1 MSGQDWLDKDF
12 YKVLGVSKD
21 ASAEDIKKAYRKK
34 AKKLHPDRH
43 TGDKNA
49 EEQFKQV
56 GEAYAVLNDA
66 EQRQQY
72 DAIRAMG
79 SGGARFAAGPGG
91 PGGAG
96 GAGFDDIFSA
106 MFGGGQGGFSGAR
119 GGRPGGFNPAGGGP
133 EPDLDDLLRMF
144 GQQGGAPG
152 GGFGGGGF
160 GSSGFG
166 GGRGPRP
173 SAGQDIDA
181 RTKISFRQAALGTEV
196 RLNVDGRT
204 VTTRIPA
211 GVHDGQ
217 RIRLR
222 GKGRPGHGGAPA
234 GDLML
239 TLDVEPH
246 PVWSADGADLR
257 ITVPVSFD
265 EAVLGATLTVP
276 LLDGGTVKVKVPAG
290 TPSGRTLR
298 VRGKGLV
305 TKKRTGDLKVTVEV
319 AVPTH
324 VEGKARQAVED
335 LRDALADEDPRAGLA
350 EAAAR

>member
-12 YKVLGVSKD
+12 YQVLGVSKD

-34 AKKLHPDRH
+34 AKKLHPDRNP
-43 TGDKNA
+43 GDKQA

-56 GEAYAVLNDA
+56 GEAYSVLNDA
-66 EQRQQY
+66 EERQKY

-119 GGRPGGFNPAGGGP
+119 GGGPGGFNPAGGGP

-152 GGFGGGGF
+152 GGFG
-160 GSSGFG
+160 FG
-166 GGRGPRP
+166 GGHGPRP

-181 RTKISFRQAALGTEV
+181 RTRISFRQAALGTEV
-196 RLNVDGRT
+196 RLSVDGRT
-204 VTTRIPA
+204 VTARIPA

-222 GKGRPGHGGAPA
+222 GKGRPGHGGGPA

-239 TLDVEPH
+239 TLEVDEH

-265 EAVLGATLTVP
+265 EAVLGTTLTVP
-276 LLDGGTVKVKVPAG
+276 LLDGGTVGLKVPAG
-290 TPSGRTLR
+290 TPAGRTLR

-305 TKKRTGDLKVTVEV
+305 TKKRIGDLLVTVQV

-324 VEGKARQAVED
+324 VEGAARKAVED

>member
-12 YKVLGVSKD
+12 YQVLGVSKD

-34 AKKLHPDRH
+34 AKKLHPDRNP
-43 TGDKNA
+43 GDKQA

-56 GEAYAVLNDA
+56 GEAYSVLNDP
-66 EQRQQY
+66 EERQKY

-119 GGRPGGFNPAGGGP
+119 GGGPGGFNPAGGGP

-152 GGFGGGGF
+152 GGFG
-160 GSSGFG
+160 FG
-166 GGRGPRP
+166 GGHGPRP

-196 RLNVDGRT
+196 RLSVDGRT
-204 VTTRIPA
+204 VTARIPA

-265 EAVLGATLTVP
+265 EAVLGTTLTVP
-276 LLDGGTVKVKVPAG
+276 LLDGGTVGLKVPAG
-290 TPSGRTLR
+290 TPAGRTLR

-305 TKKRTGDLKVTVEV
+305 TTKRTGDLLVTVQV

-324 VEGKARQAVED
+324 VEGAARKAVED

>member
-12 YKVLGVSKD
+12 YQVLGVSKD

-34 AKKLHPDRH
+34 AKKLHPDRNP
-43 TGDKNA
+43 GDKQA

-56 GEAYAVLNDA
+56 GEAYSVLNDP
-66 EQRQQY
+66 EERQKY

-119 GGRPGGFNPAGGGP
+119 GGGPGGFNPAGGGP

-152 GGFGGGGF
+152 GGFG
-160 GSSGFG
+160 FG
-166 GGRGPRP
+166 GGHGPRP

-181 RTKISFRQAALGTEV
+181 RTRISFRQAALGTEV
-196 RLNVDGRT
+196 RLSVDGRT
-204 VTTRIPA
+204 VTARIPA

-222 GKGRPGHGGAPA
+222 GKGRPGHGGGPA

-239 TLDVEPH
+239 TLDVDEH

-265 EAVLGATLTVP
+265 EAVLGTTLTVP

-290 TPSGRTLR
+290 TPAGRTLR

-305 TKKRTGDLKVTVEV
+305 TTKRTGDLLVTVQV

-324 VEGKARQAVED
+324 VEGAARKAVED
-335 LRDALADEDPRAGLA
+335 LRDALADEDPRAGLF

>member
-12 YKVLGVSKD
+12 YQVLGVSKD

-34 AKKLHPDRH
+34 AKKLHPDRNP
-43 TGDKNA
+43 GDKQA

-56 GEAYAVLNDA
+56 GEAYSVLNDP
-66 EQRQQY
+66 EERQKY

-119 GGRPGGFNPAGGGP
+119 GGGPGGFNPAGGGP

-152 GGFGGGGF
+152 GGFG
-160 GSSGFG
+160 FG
-166 GGRGPRP
+166 GGHGPRP

-181 RTKISFRQAALGTEV
+181 RTRISFRQAALGTEV
-196 RLNVDGRT
+196 RLSVDGRT
-204 VTTRIPA
+204 VTARIPA

-222 GKGRPGHGGAPA
+222 GKGRPGHGGGPA

-239 TLDVEPH
+239 TLDVDEH

-265 EAVLGATLTVP
+265 EAVLGTTLTVP
-276 LLDGGTVKVKVPAG
+276 LLDGGTVGLKVPAG
-290 TPSGRTLR
+290 TPAGRTLR

-305 TKKRTGDLKVTVEV
+305 TKKRTGDLLVTVQV

-324 VEGKARQAVED
+324 VEGAARKAVED

>member
-34 AKKLHPDRH
+34 AKKLHPDRNP
-43 TGDKNA
+43 GDKST

-106 MFGGGQGGFSGAR
+106 MFGGQGGPAGS
-119 GGRPGGFNPAGGGP
+119 GGRSNVRFDTAGGGAGQ
-133 EPDLDDLLRMF
+133 PDLDDILRMF
-144 GQQGGAPG
+144 GQQGGGG
-152 GGFGGGGF
+152 GGFGGSGGGF
-160 GSSGFG
+160 GQ
-166 GGRGPRP
+166 RPGPMP
-173 SAGQDIDA
+173 GQDITA
-181 RTKISFRQAALGTEV
+181 RTRLSFRQAAEGAEV
-196 RLNVDGRT
+196 RLDVDGRT
-204 VTTRIPA
+204 VNARIPA

-217 RIRLR
+217 KIRLR
-222 GKGRPGHGGAPA
+222 GKGRPGHGGGAA

-239 TLDVEPH
+239 TLDVDPH

-265 EAVLGATLTVP
+265 EAVLGTNLAVP
-276 LLDGGTVKVKVPAG
+276 LLDGGTVTVKVPAG

-298 VRGKGLV
+298 VRGKGLK
-305 TKKRTGDLKVTVEV
+305 TSTRTGDLKVTVEV
-319 AVPTH
+319 AVPSH
-324 VEGKARQAVED
+324 VEGRARQAVED
-335 LRDALADEDPRAGLA
+335 LREALADEDPRAGLA
-350 EAAAR
+350 AAAAR

>member
-12 YKVLGVSKD
+12 YQVLGVSKD

-34 AKKLHPDRH
+34 AKKLHPDRNP
-43 TGDKNA
+43 GDKQA

-56 GEAYAVLNDA
+56 GEAYSVLNDP
-66 EQRQQY
+66 EERQKY

-152 GGFGGGGF
+152 GGFG
-160 GSSGFG
+160 FG
-166 GGRGPRP
+166 GGHGPRP

-196 RLNVDGRT
+196 RLSVDGRT
-204 VTTRIPA
+204 VTARIPA

-222 GKGRPGHGGAPA
+222 GKGRPGHGGGPA

-239 TLDVEPH
+239 TLEVDKH

-265 EAVLGATLTVP
+265 EAVLGTTLTVP
-276 LLDGGTVKVKVPAG
+276 LLDGGTVGLKVPAG
-290 TPSGRTLR
+290 TPAGRTLR

-305 TKKRTGDLKVTVEV
+305 TKKRTGDLLVTVQV

-324 VEGKARQAVED
+324 VEGAARKAVED

>member
-12 YKVLGVSKD
+12 YQVLGVSKD

-34 AKKLHPDRH
+34 AKKLHPDRNP
-43 TGDKNA
+43 GDKQA

-56 GEAYAVLNDA
+56 GEAYSVLNDP
-66 EQRQQY
+66 EERQKY

-91 PGGAG
+91 PGG

-106 MFGGGQGGFSGAR
+106 MFGGQGGGF
-119 GGRPGGFNPAGGGP
+119 GGRDGRSTGGFNPAGGGP

-152 GGFGGGGF
+152 GGFG
-160 GSSGFG
+160 FG
-166 GGRGPRP
+166 GGHGPRP
-173 SAGQDIDA
+173 SAGQDINA
-181 RTKISFRQAALGTEV
+181 RTRISFRQAALGTEV
-196 RLNVDGRT
+196 RLSVDGRT
-204 VTTRIPA
+204 VTARIPA

-222 GKGRPGHGGAPA
+222 GKGRPGHGGGPA

-239 TLDVEPH
+239 TLEVDEH

-265 EAVLGATLTVP
+265 EAVLGTTLTVP
-276 LLDGGTVKVKVPAG
+276 LLDGGTVGLKVPAG
-290 TPSGRTLR
+290 TPAGRTLR

-305 TKKRTGDLKVTVEV
+305 TKKRTGDLLVTVQV

-324 VEGKARQAVED
+324 VEGAARKAVED

>member
-12 YKVLGVSKD
+12 YQVLGVSKD

-34 AKKLHPDRH
+34 AKKLHPDRNP
-43 TGDKNA
+43 GDKQA

-56 GEAYAVLNDA
+56 GEAYSVLNDP
-66 EQRQQY
+66 EERQKY

-119 GGRPGGFNPAGGGP
+119 GGGPGGFNPAGGGP

-152 GGFGGGGF
+152 GGFG
-160 GSSGFG
+160 FG
-166 GGRGPRP
+166 GGHGPRP
-173 SAGQDIDA
+173 SAGQDVNA
-181 RTKISFRQAALGTEV
+181 RTRISFRQAALGTEV
-196 RLNVDGRT
+196 RLSVDGRT
-204 VTTRIPA
+204 VTARIPA

-222 GKGRPGHGGAPA
+222 GKGRPGHGGGPA

-239 TLDVEPH
+239 TLEVDEH

-265 EAVLGATLTVP
+265 EAVLGTTLTVP
-276 LLDGGTVKVKVPAG
+276 LLDGGTVGLKVPAG
-290 TPSGRTLR
+290 TPAGRTLR

-305 TKKRTGDLKVTVEV
+305 TKKRTGDLLVTVQV

-324 VEGKARQAVED
+324 VEGAARKAVED

>member
-12 YKVLGVSKD
+12 YQVLGVSKD

-34 AKKLHPDRH
+34 AKKLHPDRNP
-43 TGDKNA
+43 GDKQA

-56 GEAYAVLNDA
+56 GEAYSVLNDP
-66 EQRQQY
+66 EERQKY

-119 GGRPGGFNPAGGGP
+119 GGGPGGFNPAGGGP

-152 GGFGGGGF
+152 GGFG
-160 GSSGFG
+160 FG
-166 GGRGPRP
+166 GGHGPRP

-181 RTKISFRQAALGTEV
+181 RTRISFRQAALGTEV
-196 RLNVDGRT
+196 RLSVDGRT
-204 VTTRIPA
+204 VTARIPA

-222 GKGRPGHGGAPA
+222 GKGRPGHGGGPA

-239 TLDVEPH
+239 TLEVDEH

-265 EAVLGATLTVP
+265 EAVLGTTLTVP
-276 LLDGGTVKVKVPAG
+276 LLDGGTVGLKVPAG
-290 TPSGRTLR
+290 TPAGRTLR

-305 TKKRTGDLKVTVEV
+305 TTKRTGDLLVTVQV

-324 VEGKARQAVED
+324 VEGAARKAVED

>member
-12 YKVLGVSKD
+12 YQVLGVSKD

-34 AKKLHPDRH
+34 AKKLHPDRNP
-43 TGDKNA
+43 GDKQA

-56 GEAYAVLNDA
+56 GEAYSVLNDP
-66 EQRQQY
+66 EERQKY

-119 GGRPGGFNPAGGGP
+119 GGGPGGFNPAGGGP

-152 GGFGGGGF
+152 GGFG
-160 GSSGFG
+160 FG
-166 GGRGPRP
+166 GGHGPRP

-181 RTKISFRQAALGTEV
+181 RTRISFRQAALGTEV
-196 RLNVDGRT
+196 RLSVDGRT
-204 VTTRIPA
+204 VTARIPA

-222 GKGRPGHGGAPA
+222 GKGRPGHGGGPA

-239 TLDVEPH
+239 TLEVDEH

-265 EAVLGATLTVP
+265 EAVLGTTLTVP

-305 TKKRTGDLKVTVEV
+305 TTKRTGDLLVTVQV

-324 VEGKARQAVED
+324 VEGAARKAVED